1 MNDVRHDSR
10 AAAATRSVYPLG
22 IFAPWRLQAYGYT
35 LALGYAVFAWYLY
48 RLGVWLLDKQGAPV
62 YHDFTF
68 IFGAARL
75 ALHGKAAAIYVPAVF
90 IRSQQSIIGTGQV
103 LFSNWGYP
111 RVALSK

>member
-1 MNDVRHDSR
+1 MSNVRRDFR
-10 AAAATRSVYPLG
+10 IVAAAHSACPFG

-35 LALGYAVFAWYLY
+35 LAVGYAIFAWYLY

-68 IFGAARL
+68 VFGAARL

-90 IRSQQSIIGTGQV
+90 IKTQQSVIGASQV

-111 RVALSK
+111 EVVLIE